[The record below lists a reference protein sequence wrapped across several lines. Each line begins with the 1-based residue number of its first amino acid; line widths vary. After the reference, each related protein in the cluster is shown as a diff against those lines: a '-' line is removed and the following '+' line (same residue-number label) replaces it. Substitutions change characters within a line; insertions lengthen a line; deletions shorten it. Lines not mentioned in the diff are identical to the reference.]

1 MIDPITAF
9 SAASAAFG
17 ILKKGISV
25 GKDITSMGST
35 LSQWSK
41 AVADLD
47 FLENK
52 AKKPPMYKMFTDTQ
66 SDALDIWTKKQKLKE
81 MREELRAFISW
92 NYGPSAWDEIVKIE
106 AEQRKAQREAV
117 YAKEELK
124 QKIIDI
130 ILAVLI
136 LGVAIGIMVAVIYY
150 LGKGEGKW

>member
-1 MIDPITAF
+1 VIDPITAF

-130 ILAVLI
+130 TLAVLI
-136 LGVAIGIMVAVIYY
+136 LGAAIGLMVAVIYY

>member
-130 ILAVLI
+130 TLAVLI
-136 LGVAIGIMVAVIYY
+136 LGAAIGLMVAVIYY

>member
-41 AVADLD
+41 AVADID
-47 FLENK
+47 FLEQK
-52 AKKPPMYKMFTDTQ
+52 SKKPPMYKMFSDTEA
-66 SDALDIWTKKQKLKE
+66 SALDIWTKKQKLKE

-130 ILAVLI
+130 TLAVLI
-136 LGVAIGIMVAVIYY
+136 IAVALGIMVAVIYY
-150 LGKGEGKW
+150 IGKGEGKW

>member
-41 AVADLD
+41 AVADID
-47 FLENK
+47 FLEQK
-52 AKKPPMYKMFTDTQ
+52 SKKPPMYKMFSDTEA
-66 SDALDIWTKKQKLKE
+66 SALDIWTKKQKLKE

-130 ILAVLI
+130 TLAVLI
-136 LGVAIGIMVAVIYY
+136 LGAAIGLMVAVIYY